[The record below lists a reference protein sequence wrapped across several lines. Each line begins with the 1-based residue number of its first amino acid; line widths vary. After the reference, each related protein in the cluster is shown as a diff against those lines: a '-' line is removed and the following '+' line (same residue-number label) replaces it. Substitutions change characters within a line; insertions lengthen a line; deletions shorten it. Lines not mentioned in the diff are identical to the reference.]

1 MNFSV
6 NVEGNGAF
14 ICQNSWGSEFG
25 EDGVFYV
32 SYYDTNIG
40 SHNIVYT
47 KAEETDNYDHIY
59 QSDLCG
65 WVGQIG
71 FNRESVYG
79 ANVYTARRQEELAAV
94 GFYATGKNTKYRI
107 YLVKNFEDTDSFQDR
122 KLITEGCVKNI
133 GYYTVDVPS
142 EKELLL
148 ESGERYAVM
157 LYLDTPEAIH
167 PMAIEYASGEGTK
180 DVILTDGEGYISV
193 AGENWQ
199 CVEETFSCNLCIKV
213 YTNDHS
219 KS

>member
-1 MNFSV
+1 M
-6 NVEGNGAF
+6 
-14 ICQNSWGSEFG
+14 
-25 EDGVFYV
+25 
-32 SYYDTNIG
+32 
-40 SHNIVYT
+40 
-47 KAEETDNYDHIY
+47 
-59 QSDLCG
+59 
-65 WVGQIG
+65 
-71 FNRESVYG
+71 
-79 ANVYTARRQEELAAV
+79 
-94 GFYATGKNTKYRI
+94 
-107 YLVKNFEDTDSFQDR
+107 KNFEDTDSFQDR

-133 GYYTVDVPS
+133 GYYTVDGPS